1 MQNPYQTLGVNRDAT
16 PDDIKRAYRRLAS
29 KHHPDRGG
37 DTKVFQEIQTAYDT
51 LSDPQRRAAYDN
63 PGFGGLGGGFRA
75 DAPFDFQTIFDIFG
89 TRFQHPGQQQQQRR
103 QQARMSLWI
112 TLRDVAQGGKRTI
125 SVGTQQGTQA
135 VEIEIPPGIDN
146 GDTVQYPGIGPGGID
161 LVVTYRIH
169 PDARFERQGLNLIT
183 DHVVNIWIMI
193 VGGKTVIKDLE
204 GNRLEISIP
213 SRTQPGSLIRLRGRG
228 LSGRS
233 KDQGDLLVRLQAEI
247 PEHIDTELLQLIE
260 KNLPINIHK
269 D

>member
-16 PDDIKRAYRRLAS
+16 ADDIKRAYRRLAS

-63 PGFGGLGGGFRA
+63 PGFGGFNGSFRA

-89 TRFQHPGQQQQQRR
+89 TRFQHPGQQQQRR

-125 SVGTQQGTQA
+125 SVGTQAGTQA

-146 GDTVQYPGIGPGGID
+146 GDSVQYPGVGPGGID

-169 PDARFERQGLNLIT
+169 PDARFDRQGLNLFCEHSL
-183 DHVVNIWIMI
+183 DIWTMI
-193 VGGKTVIKDLE
+193 VGGKTTVKDLE
-204 GNRLEISIP
+204 GNTLEITVP
-213 SRTQPGSLIRLRGRG
+213 ARTQPGSMIRLRGRG
-228 LSGRS
+228 LSGRVGE
-233 KDQGDLLVRLQAEI
+233 QGDLLVRLQAQI
-247 PEHIDTELLQLIE
+247 PEEIDPDLLALIE
-260 KNLPINIHK
+260 KNRQ
-269 D
+269 

>member
-16 PDDIKRAYRRLAS
+16 ADEIKRAYRRLAS

-63 PGFGGLGGGFRA
+63 PGFGGFGGGFRA

-89 TRFQHPGQQQQQRR
+89 TRFQHPGQAQQQRR

-112 TLRDVAQGGKRTI
+112 TLRDVIAGGRRTI
-125 SVGTQQGTQA
+125 SVGTQQGTHA

-169 PDARFERQGLNLIT
+169 PDARFDRQGSNLFTEHSVDVWTLIT
-183 DHVVNIWIMI
+183 
-193 VGGKTVIKDLE
+193 GGKTLLKDLE
-204 GNRLEISIP
+204 GNSLEIAIP
-213 SRTQPGSLIRLRGRG
+213 ARTQPGTTVRLRGRG
-228 LSGRS
+228 LPNSS
-233 KDQGDLLVRLQAEI
+233 KTPGDMLVRIQAHI
-247 PEHIDTELLQLIE
+247 PEHIDSELLAVLE
-260 KNLPINIHK
+260 KTRQ
-269 D
+269 